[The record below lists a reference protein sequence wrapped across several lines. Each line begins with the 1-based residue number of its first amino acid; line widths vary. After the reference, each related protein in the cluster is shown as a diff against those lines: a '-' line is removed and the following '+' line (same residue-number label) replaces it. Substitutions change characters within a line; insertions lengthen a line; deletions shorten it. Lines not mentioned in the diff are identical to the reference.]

1 MSYIYSIDIRV
12 HLASDYPPAG
22 FKHIASSPSQPL
34 WEQNSSAKSVTGRQQ
49 QQQQQQQNHCAI

>member
-22 FKHIASSPSQPL
+22 FKHIARSPSQPL

-49 QQQQQQQNHCAI
+49 QQQQQQNH